1 MHPHLVPDL
10 EHAQLG
16 CIVME
21 CLQPELHRVS
31 IMYAA
36 LHAGRSYTRCS
47 CVRPGSVRNFMQ
59 ECLPTPRGC
68 VQILETQLANPP
80 NQNG

>member
-10 EHAQLG
+10 EHAQLRR
-16 CIVME
+16 IVMK
-21 CLQPELHRVS
+21 CLQPELHCVS

-36 LHAGRSYTRCS
+36 LHAVKSYSCCI
-47 CVRPGSVRNFMQ
+47 CVRLGSARDLMQ

-68 VQILETQLANPP
+68 VQTLETQLANPP